1 MSTNSPCDDPKLK
14 SWVESA
20 NNPECHFSI
29 QNIPFGKFSNEGNE
43 EPRVGAAIGD
53 SILDLKLVEQ
63 MF

>member
-1 MSTNSPCDDPKLK
+1 LK